1 MHRAATPMDV
11 LSAFFELL
19 LIATL
24 VTAVVAVY
32 LLPTIVA
39 SKRRHRNRKTIL
51 VINLLLGWTTIGWIV
66 AMVWAF
72 TSDVEPPSQPIPPP
86 AEELAQEQ
94 KRANKSQAGWLL
106 ACFGLIAA
114 VAALIVFWR

>member
-1 MHRAATPMDV
+1 MSTIQHGIA
-11 LSAFFELL
+11 LILL
-19 LIATL
+19 LFVFT
-24 VTAVVAVY
+24 VFVAVY
-32 LLPTIVA
+32 VLPAIVA
-39 SKRRHRNRKTIL
+39 SKRRHRHRRTIL